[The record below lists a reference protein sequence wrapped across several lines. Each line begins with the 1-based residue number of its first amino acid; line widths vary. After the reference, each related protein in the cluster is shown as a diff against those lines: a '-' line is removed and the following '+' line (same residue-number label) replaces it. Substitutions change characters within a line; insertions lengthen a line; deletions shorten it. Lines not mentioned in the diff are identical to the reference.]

1 MGGVKALFAVC
12 ALVGLALGIGASC
25 GPERPFCPTTDSPF
39 HGQDNACINNSE
51 AGATG
56 GNGGSGAS
64 RCPDGGSITIN
75 PDNSCT
81 CTVFGGTPYPC
92 GPA

>member
-1 MGGVKALFAVC
+1 MGGVKALFAAC

-25 GPERPFCPTTDSPF
+25 GPERAFCPDPNSPF
-39 HGQDNACINNSE
+39 HGQDNTCINNSE
-51 AGATG
+51 AGSIG
-56 GNGGSGAS
+56 GNGGAGAS
-64 RCPDGGSITIN
+64 RCPDGGSIQIN

-81 CTVFGGTPYPC
+81 CSVFAGTSYPC